1 MVLCAKSEEVT
12 NQQSSEASDQESVS
26 TIEAQAKAEITKRQ
40 IALRD
45 TEQAFRRG
53 DAAFAEH
60 DYEKAFSEYRAG
72 VERLPAGM
80 LHIRERAIERVNKS
94 AMSLAEQQIAEGKYE
109 EAKTTLAYLLQPR
122 YRPAYEP
129 ALKLLER
136 LQTGDNYNTHPA
148 PTPAQEVTNP

>member
-12 NQQSSEASDQESVS
+12 NQQSSEASDQESGS
-26 TIEAQAKAEITKRQ
+26 TIEAQSRSEITKRQ
-40 IALRD
+40 IALYD
-45 TEQAFRRG
+45 AQQAFRRG

-60 DYEKAFSEYRAG
+60 DYEKAFSEYRAA

-129 ALKLLER
+129 ALNMLWR
-136 LQTGDNYNTHPA
+136 LQSPDNFNTHPT
-148 PTPAQEVTNP
+148 PTPSQEAANP